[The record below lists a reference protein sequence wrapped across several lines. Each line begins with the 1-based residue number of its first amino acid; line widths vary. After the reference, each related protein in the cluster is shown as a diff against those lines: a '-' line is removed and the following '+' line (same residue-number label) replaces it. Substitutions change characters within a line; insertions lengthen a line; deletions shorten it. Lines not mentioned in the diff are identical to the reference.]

1 MKIRNP
7 YDKDRLKIN
16 KSDYV
21 LEVGPGSNPS
31 RRANVLIEK
40 FIDDNHH
47 RRGDLKIYHNQK
59 LLQAD
64 GEQLPFADKEFDY
77 VICSHVLE
85 HVDDPKKFV
94 SEQSRVAKR
103 GYMEAPSLIGEFL
116 APKESHRWVIL
127 EIDDK
132 LIMFEK
138 SKLPYNFHPDFGDL
152 FLNYLPYQSIP
163 FRLLVLT
170 RNDFLAVRYE
180 WKESIDII
188 INPEDEYYSS
198 FFLQRWSPD
207 MVKKIFPPI
216 SSANEIK
223 NTFKALFYF
232 ALDKF
237 RRGFN
242 LNGTP
247 LSIEEYLKQKP
258 D

>member
-21 LEVGPGSNPS
+21 LEVGPGSNPTK
-31 RRANVLIEK
+31 RANILIEK
-40 FIDDNHH
+40 FLDDNHN
-47 RRGDLKIYHNQK
+47 RTGGLKIYKNQK
-59 LLQAD
+59 LIQAD

-94 SEQSRVAKR
+94 SEQSRVAKK

-116 APKESHRWVIL
+116 APKASHKWVIL

-132 LIMFEK
+132 LVLFEK
-138 SKLPYNFHPDFGDL
+138 SKLPYIFQPDFGNL
-152 FLNYLPYQSIP
+152 FLNYLPYKSIP

-180 WKESIDII
+180 WNESIDII
-188 INPEDEYYSS
+188 INPEDEYYRS
-198 FFLQRWSPD
+198 FFLQRWSPE
-207 MVKKIFPPI
+207 MVKKIFPPT
-216 SSANEIK
+216 SSIKEIK
-223 NTFKALFYF
+223 NTLKAIFYF

-237 RRGFN
+237 RRGLN
-242 LNGTP
+242 LNESP
-247 LSIEEYLKQKP
+247 LSIEDYLKQKP